1 MPCFISRS
9 AGAISLVCQG
19 SVAIVMSENEFYA
32 VPSIAGKVSREM
44 ETNSFGG
51 DVVEPM
57 MIVNFNT
64 LS

>member
-1 MPCFISRS
+1 MLYIPKCWCNKS
-9 AGAISLVCQG
+9 CYQG
-19 SVAIVMSENEFYA
+19 SVAIVMSENKFYA
-32 VPSIAGKVSREM
+32 VLSIAGKVSREM

>member
-1 MPCFISRS
+1 M
-9 AGAISLVCQG
+9 
-19 SVAIVMSENEFYA
+19 AIVMSENEFYA